1 MPTHTSYTDS
11 VSLPSAA
18 AAAAVSVSSDSSQQF
33 SSSDTGIVELLDEVV
48 MHAATQQSKLNAGLK
63 QSQFKRSQSFS
74 ALHNLQ
80 EYEEDQEMRSLKFKY
95 PSAYSLNVKGIV
107 EESAQDVERALQ
119 YLLRRAGDLK
129 GHGSRFDISRRQQLN
144 ANEIDSEEM
153 MHTRSLTTFALA
165 TRPTVAMTST
175 SQVTMESVS
184 SETVLNTESS
194 EGAASSSTQDTSS
207 TQMLHQAFTNLEYQ
221 DVSDYRLQPVNSGRI
236 GETTSSQVLHR
247 AFSDLERQIYQARKE
262 EDTQENAINIKKD
275 VAEDHLKVFC
285 NSIGVPFDSDISMR
299 TKEET
304 NLIFEKILSELHD
317 QQVPFAGV
325 VQKRSSEGHIKVTLP
340 VRRLSLG
347 PTINLPES
355 KHQGDHTVVHEATT
369 SLTAEQG
376 EYLDNRRHSS
386 IGTITIPYDMAE
398 DQPGAAALR
407 QLVILSSNEECL
419 GRIVAHVCLPAF
431 SSQLVKLSQWQF
443 SSAGLLSNIAALLY
457 NLFEVGE

>member
-1 MPTHTSYTDS
+1 

-18 AAAAVSVSSDSSQQF
+18 AAVTVSSDSSQQF

-48 MHAATQQSKLNAGLK
+48 MHAATHQSKLNAGLK

-95 PSAYSLNVKGIV
+95 PSVYSLNVKGIV

-119 YLLRRAGDLK
+119 YLLRRAADLR
-129 GHGSRFDISRRQQLN
+129 GHGSGFDMSRRQQLN
-144 ANEIDSEEM
+144 ANEIDSEEIM
-153 MHTRSLTTFALA
+153 QTRSLTTFALA

-184 SETVLNTESS
+184 SGTVLNTESS
-194 EGAASSSTQDTSS
+194 EGAASSSSSSTQDTSS

-221 DVSDYRLQPVNSGRI
+221 DVSDNGLHPVNSGGI
-236 GETTSSQVLHR
+236 DETTSSQVLHR
-247 AFSDLERQIYQARKE
+247 AFSDLERQIYQARE
-262 EDTQENAINIKKD
+262 EENTQENAINIKKD
-275 VAEDHLKVFC
+275 GAEDHLKVFC
-285 NSIGVPFDSDISMR
+285 NSIGLPLDNDISMR

-340 VRRLSLG
+340 ARRLSLG
-347 PTINLPES
+347 PTINLPDL
-355 KHQGDHTVVHEATT
+355 KHQGDHTVVHEATA
-369 SLTAEQG
+369 SLTTEQG